1 MKNLWRIVWWG
12 KERHRTSK
20 ICYNYWQQHLP
31 CWSEGAPLPVVMT
44 GGASPGKLY
53 HRAGNDPPEGYT
65 LKATQPL
72 FSFSLFWGQ
81 RRCDRPAWVPW
92 AKICAQL
99 MNLLKFIQICFDYTK
114 AFNCVDHKKLW
125 KILQEMGIPE
135 HLTCLLR
142 NLYAGQE
149 SMVRTGDGT
158 TDWFQIGKGVRQGC
172 ILSLCLFNLYAT

>member
-114 AFNCVDHKKLW
+114 AFNCVITTNMENSSRDGNIRPPDLP
-125 KILQEMGIPE
+125 PE
-135 HLTCLLR
+135 KSVCR
-142 NLYAGQE
+142 SRSN
-149 SMVRTGDGT
+149 S
-158 TDWFQIGKGVRQGC
+158 
-172 ILSLCLFNLYAT
+172 

>member
-81 RRCDRPAWVPW
+81 RRCDRIAWLPW
-92 AKICAQL
+92 DKICAQPL
-99 MNLLKFIQICFDYTK
+99 MDLLMFIQICFKHIPRLKITNV
-114 AFNCVDHKKLW
+114 FKKKKSSSHIKNVWQPMNVSL
-125 KILQEMGIPE
+125 
-135 HLTCLLR
+135 
-142 NLYAGQE
+142 
-149 SMVRTGDGT
+149 
-158 TDWFQIGKGVRQGC
+158 GK
-172 ILSLCLFNLYAT
+172 